1 MLEVMNEIFTEAH
14 SWCFDGADCM
24 LTWPRQLA
32 LSRFY
37 TAASLGQKTRAFD
50 PKKEPNTLKTNF
62 GYWKQ
67 FLTYTYWVAYRDLK
81 LLRDLFLNATANGA
95 KIWRKKAIKWYKAV
109 ANKFLKRLLVLIYMG
124 FGQPLRESELFSV
137 TWRNT

>member
-1 MLEVMNEIFTEAH
+1 
-14 SWCFDGADCM
+14 M

-37 TAASLGQKTRAFD
+37 TTAAPGQKLRAFD

-67 FLTYTYWVAYRDLK
+67 FLTYSYRVAYRGSHFTTADDDDQRAPESCIQLPDAQEK
-81 LLRDLFLNATANGA
+81 AWEAATQSAVEQDRPALRDAMLALSMA
-95 KIWRKKAIKWYKAV
+95 
-109 ANKFLKRLLVLIYMG
+109 LICH
-124 FGQPLRESELFSV
+124 E
-137 TWRNT
+137 